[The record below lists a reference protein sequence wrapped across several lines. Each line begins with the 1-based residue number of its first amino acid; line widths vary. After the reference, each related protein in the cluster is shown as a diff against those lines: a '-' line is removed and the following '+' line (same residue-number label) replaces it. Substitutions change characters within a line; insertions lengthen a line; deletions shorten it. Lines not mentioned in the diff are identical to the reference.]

1 MRKPKVTRA
10 DSWGEV
16 KVVPGMDVD
25 VGLAFMAVMY
35 FSDSTLVTYD
45 IVVGEFDYLS
55 DLQVAQHEI
64 ARGSATLSPKQY
76 HHPLQQHQP
85 PDSVSSPFSGYLL
98 SLAQRF
104 LAQFVLTR
112 C

>member
-25 VGLAFMAVMY
+25 IGLVFMAVMY
-35 FSDSTLVTYD
+35 FSDAMSVTD
-45 IVVGEFDYLS
+45 NRVVGEFDYLS

-98 SLAQRF
+98 WLAQQF
-104 LAQFVLTR
+104 PAQSALTR

>member
-1 MRKPKVTRA
+1 MRKPKVTRV
-10 DSWGEV
+10 DSWGDV

-35 FSDSTLVTYD
+35 FSDSTLVTDD
-45 IVVGEFDYLS
+45 IVVGKFDYLS

-85 PDSVSSPFSGYLL
+85 PDLESSPFAEYPL